1 MKIRKAH
8 VVIAERDGAQLHT
21 YMDVIEHAG
30 KSWLVSEWVDNH
42 DKTSSTPRRMVLL
55 ETLPYQEMLGYG
67 PEFVVH
73 NPVPRYVFDGQVPAQ
88 ETGMYVVV
96 ESPGIRFPIEP
107 TAP

>member
-30 KSWLVSEWVDNH
+30 KFWLVPEWIVDRER
-42 DKTSSTPRRMVLL
+42 KSTTPRRMILL
-55 ETLPYQEMLGYG
+55 ETLPHQQLLGYG

-73 NPVPRYVFDGQVPAQ
+73 NPVPKYVFDGQVPSEDAG
-88 ETGMYVVV
+88 TYVVV

-107 TAP
+107 TAQ